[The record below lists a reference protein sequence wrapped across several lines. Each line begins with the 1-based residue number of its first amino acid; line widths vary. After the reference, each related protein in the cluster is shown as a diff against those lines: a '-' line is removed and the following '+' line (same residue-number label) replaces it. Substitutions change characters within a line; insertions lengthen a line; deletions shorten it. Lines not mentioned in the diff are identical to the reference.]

1 MLEEVV
7 VIVWVEERLDSIS
20 TVDSSNGNVLYGMR

>member
-7 VIVWVEERLDSIS
+7 VIVREEERLDSTS
-20 TVDSSNGNVLYGMR
+20 TVDSSKGNVL